1 MKNTDAMN
9 ELNAT
14 DAPAA
19 AQQPSGIN
27 RRDMLVGT
35 AGVAALTTMIAAQTA
50 AAAQPAAPQA
60 APPVGPGP
68 GPGAR
73 PGGAGPG
80 GRAGGPPGGGRGGV
94 IPAGSVTFNT
104 VITKLKEGKQIFS
117 NTIMGPDLEQ
127 AKKACEGQDF
137 IWIEMQHSRLTWREA
152 EDLIRVIAQA
162 GCIPFVRVPS
172 ANAGD
177 IQKATDAGALGIII
191 PMVDTIEEARRAV
204 MYSKW
209 PIGSR
214 DNPNTKPWGH
224 RSSGG
229 GQFTQLWG
237 NAYQSN
243 ANNNILIML
252 QIENP
257 QGVGLIDTILEEVP
271 GIDIVMVASND
282 FGWQAGDRDGDES
295 YNAREKVVREAVL
308 KHGKILAGPSSWQ
321 NRPGYRL
328 FQGRRNAT
336 NTGYDN
342 TGNRIE

>member
-1 MKNTDAMN
+1 MKNTEVGN
-9 ELNAT
+9 ENIAADT
-14 DAPAA
+14 A
-19 AQQPSGIN
+19 AQPTAIN
-27 RRDMLVGT
+27 RRDLLVGT
-35 AGVAALTTMIAAQTA
+35 TGVIAMAAAITAQTS
-50 AAAQPAAPQA
+50 AAAQAPASPAAV
-60 APPVGPGP
+60 PPV
-68 GPGAR
+68 PGAAQR
-73 PGGAGPG
+73 PAGPPG
-80 GRAGGPPGGGRGGV
+80 GRAPV

-117 NTIMGPDLEQ
+117 NTIMQPDLEA

-152 EDLIRVIAQA
+152 EDLIRVIAQT
-162 GCIPFVRVPS
+162 GCIPFVRVPN
-172 ANAGD
+172 ANKGD

-191 PMVDTIEEARRAV
+191 PMVDTVEEARNAV
-204 MYSKW
+204 LYAKW

-237 NAYQSN
+237 PAYQSN
-243 ANNNILIML
+243 ANNNILIMI

-257 QGVGLIDTILEEVP
+257 QGVGIIDTILEEVP

-295 YNAREKVVREAVL
+295 YNAREKIVREAVL
-308 KHGKILAGPSSWQ
+308 KHGKILSGPSNWQ

-328 FQGRRNAT
+328 FQGRRSAT
-336 NTGYDN
+336 NTGYEAN
-342 TGNRIE
+342 GNRIE